1 MNALI
6 KWLAACL
13 TLPPLVVFG
22 GAWFLLEE
30 EPLVPVSALRSDARR
45 DPYRHR
51 LDVAVGEWSQRTG
64 LPVAARIDGLPP
76 FWHLVATLK
85 TPLPR
90 PYLNLDLRLERQ
102 RSRLHVTEARVGGLS
117 LPAALVEAL
126 LPLGET
132 PASAPPPASSNPL
145 SLMAA
150 DTHLLQKYYDRLW
163 HWDRHWQK
171 HGASLLTPL
180 QLLFAH
186 ARRYTTTATAA
197 AEHRALLQILA
208 VYTNQYDPARLFA
221 LKPRGKLHYPR
232 LALQGRHDLA
242 QHFVTSA
249 AVSASG
255 GAGLARYLGLY
266 KELTDFDTGS
276 GFSFS
281 DLAADMAGT
290 RFGRLA
296 VTNPGYL
303 QRQLLRLDSERGL
316 LPSLK
321 GLPDHLSRTDFQR
334 RFGHTG
340 SPAYRHLLATIERRI
355 GALPLYR
362 RAPP

>member
-1 MNALI
+1 MNALL

-22 GAWFLLEE
+22 GAWFLLEDK
-30 EPLVPVSALRSDARR
+30 PLVPTSGLRSDARP
-45 DPYRHR
+45 DPYQHR
-51 LDVAVGEWSQRTG
+51 LDVAVGEWSRRTG
-64 LPVAARIDGLPP
+64 LPVAARIGGLPP
-76 FWHLVATLK
+76 FRHLIATLK

-90 PYLNLDLRLERQ
+90 PYLNVDLRLEWRQ
-102 RSRLHVTEARVGGLS
+102 SQLHVREARVGGVS
-117 LPAALVEAL
+117 LPAALVEAV
-126 LPLGET
+126 LPLRET
-132 PASAPPPASSNPL
+132 RVSAPPPASDNPL

-150 DTHLLQKYYDRLW
+150 DTRLLQKYYDRLW
-163 HWDRHWQK
+163 RWDRHWQK

-180 QLLFAH
+180 RLLFAH
-186 ARRYTTTATAA
+186 ARRYTMTATAA

-208 VYTNQYDPARLFA
+208 VYTNKYDPARLFA
-221 LKPRGKLHYPR
+221 LKPRGELRYPR
-232 LALQGRHDLA
+232 LTLQGRHDLA
-242 QHFVTSA
+242 QHFVTAA

-266 KELTDFDTGS
+266 KELSDFDTGS

-296 VTNPGYL
+296 VTSPGYL

-340 SPAYRHLLATIERRI
+340 SPAYRRLLAVIERRI
-355 GALPLYR
+355 DALPLYR
-362 RAPP
+362 HASP